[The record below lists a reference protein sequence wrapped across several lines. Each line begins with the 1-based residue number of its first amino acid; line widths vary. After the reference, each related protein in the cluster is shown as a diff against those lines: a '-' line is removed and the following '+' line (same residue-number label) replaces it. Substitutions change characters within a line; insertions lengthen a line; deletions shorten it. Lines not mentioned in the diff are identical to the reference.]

1 MRSPR
6 RARWPICAVALSLVA
21 VSTSVLADS
30 KSSGKKSPKRTIAA
44 CTSFDQLDRADE
56 DGVDFSITS
65 SCDVTLA
72 CGIKWKLTCA
82 PESKKRKTF
91 REAAAFSLPTGT
103 SAGVTASASRCG
115 HDGWEIGEITWSC
128 EPVADQGAE

>member
-1 MRSPR
+1 MRSPC
-6 RARWPICAVALSLVA
+6 RARWSICAVALSVVA
-21 VSTSVLADS
+21 VSPAVLADS
-30 KSSGKKSPKRTIAA
+30 KSSGKKPSKRTISA

-65 SCDVTLA
+65 SCDVELA

-91 REAAAFSLPTGT
+91 REAAAFNLTTGT
-103 SAGVTASASRCG
+103 TAGVTASSARCG
-115 HDGWEIGEITWSC
+115 HDGWEIAEITWSC
-128 EPVADQGAE
+128 EPVAGSGTE